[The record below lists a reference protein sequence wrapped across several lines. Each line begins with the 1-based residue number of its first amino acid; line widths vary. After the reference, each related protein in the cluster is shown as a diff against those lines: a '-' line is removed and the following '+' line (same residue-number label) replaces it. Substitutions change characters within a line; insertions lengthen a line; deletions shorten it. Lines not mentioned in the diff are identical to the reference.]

1 MGVTDRSVRT
11 YLQELEKKGFLT
23 IKRQGLGKPNLY
35 ELDVSKN
42 ATLAKKQRK

>member
-1 MGVTDRSVRT
+1 MAAR
-11 YLQELEKKGFLT
+11 E
-23 IKRQGLGKPNLY
+23 KRQGLGKPNLY